1 MIILAIIF
9 DFIFGDEN
17 LVKKLTINEQKVRK
31 TTKNKQNPKVTAYK
45 KARKMQVCACSTAG
59 LVLIGTVNWVSIE
72 LQTENI
78 QKLLAIDRHC
88 LRAFFVLMINH

>member
-1 MIILAIIF
+1 MDFNFFVKVFEKRSFWRMIILAIIF

-31 TTKNKQNPKVTAYK
+31 TTKIKQNLKVSAYK

-59 LVLIGTVNWVSIE
+59 LVLIRTVN
-72 LQTENI
+72 
-78 QKLLAIDRHC
+78 
-88 LRAFFVLMINH
+88 

>member
-1 MIILAIIF
+1 MDFNFFVKVFEKRSFWRMIILAIIF

-31 TTKNKQNPKVTAYK
+31 TTKIKQNPKVTAYQ

-59 LVLIGTVNWVSIE
+59 LVLIRTVN
-72 LQTENI
+72 
-78 QKLLAIDRHC
+78 
-88 LRAFFVLMINH
+88 

>member
-31 TTKNKQNPKVTAYK
+31 TTKIKQNPKVSAYK
-45 KARKMQVCACSTAG
+45 KAKKMQVYEVG
-59 LVLIGTVNWVSIE
+59 YW
-72 LQTENI
+72 
-78 QKLLAIDRHC
+78 
-88 LRAFFVLMINH
+88 